1 MRKLQLLGGIAV
13 SALALFIVLRDVE
26 WNEVLD
32 RIQEANDGLL
42 ALAIL
47 ILLATIVIRAL
58 RWRVVLRAQVPLRH
72 LYGSLSVMYFLN
84 NLLPLQ
90 VGDLGR
96 AYLLSELS
104 GLSMTRTLSTQV
116 VERVIDVLT
125 LLAMLLVL
133 ALFIDVPS
141 DVRAP
146 SIILAVVFGS
156 IALGLLIAASR
167 RERALAIAG
176 RLLRFAPAASRPKL
190 ESMAASAVEGL
201 SGLSDARTTTVLL
214 SYAVVL
220 WLSIGL
226 VIYTCLQAFDLPLG
240 YGPALFLVVATTFGF
255 FVPSTPGSFGVYHA
269 IVIAVLT
276 SVFDIEKNSAVSF
289 ALIVHLVFYLPPMV
303 IGPAFLW
310 LERGLWRQT
319 SFWSK
324 LRQLRGAPLSESAAE
339 SNLSTTEL

>member
-1 MRKLQLLGGIAV
+1 MRKLQLLAGIAV

-32 RIQEANDGLL
+32 RIQEADDWLL
-42 ALAIL
+42 ALAV
-47 ILLATIVIRAL
+47 LLQLGTLAIRAL
-58 RWRVVLRAQVPLRH
+58 RWRVILRVEAPLRLWH
-72 LYGSLSVMYFLN
+72 LYGSLTVSHFLN

-116 VERVIDVLT
+116 VERVLDVLT
-125 LLAMLLVL
+125 LLAILLVL
-133 ALFIDVPS
+133 ALFIDVPAE
-141 DVRAP
+141 VRAP
-146 SIILAVVFGS
+146 SIILALVFGS
-156 IALGLLIAASR
+156 LAGGLLIAASR

-190 ESMAASAVEGL
+190 RAMASSAVDGL
-201 SGLSDARTTTVLL
+201 SGLSDARTAAVLL
-214 SYAVVL
+214 TLAVAL
-220 WLSIGL
+220 WLSVGL
-226 VIYTCLQAFDLPLG
+226 VVYTCIQAFDLPLG

-269 IVIAVLT
+269 IVIAALT
-276 SVFDIEKNSAVSF
+276 NVFDIEKSSAVSF
-289 ALIVHLVFYLPPMV
+289 ALIVHLIFYLPPMV

-310 LERGLWRQT
+310 LERDLWRRS

-324 LRQLRGAPLSESAAE
+324 LRELRGAPLAE
-339 SNLSTTEL
+339 GGAR

>member
-1 MRKLQLLGGIAV
+1 
-13 SALALFIVLRDVE
+13 
-26 WNEVLD
+26 
-32 RIQEANDGLL
+32 
-42 ALAIL
+42 
-47 ILLATIVIRAL
+47 
-58 RWRVVLRAQVPLRH
+58 
-72 LYGSLSVMYFLN
+72 
-84 NLLPLQ
+84 
-90 VGDLGR
+90 
-96 AYLLSELS
+96 
-104 GLSMTRTLSTQV
+104 
-116 VERVIDVLT
+116 
-125 LLAMLLVL
+125 
-133 ALFIDVPS
+133 
-141 DVRAP
+141 
-146 SIILAVVFGS
+146 
-156 IALGLLIAASR
+156 
-167 RERALAIAG
+167 
-176 RLLRFAPAASRPKL
+176 
-190 ESMAASAVEGL
+190 MAASAVEGL